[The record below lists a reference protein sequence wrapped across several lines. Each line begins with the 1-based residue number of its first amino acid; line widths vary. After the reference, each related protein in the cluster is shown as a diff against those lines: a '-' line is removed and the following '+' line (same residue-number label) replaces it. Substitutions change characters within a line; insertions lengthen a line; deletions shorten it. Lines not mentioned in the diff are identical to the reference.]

1 MSHINCVYYAF
12 PLDANGDA
20 SSDKELHSSVRVAP
34 EEEPADEDPAHR
46 PQQSASHSERRH
58 RPWPY
63 YQC

>member
-1 MSHINCVYYAF
+1 MSQFNCVYYAY

-20 SSDKELHSSVRVAP
+20 ATDKDMHSPVRLAP

-46 PQQSASHSERRH
+46 PLFNPGHAERRH
-58 RPWPY
+58 RPWSY